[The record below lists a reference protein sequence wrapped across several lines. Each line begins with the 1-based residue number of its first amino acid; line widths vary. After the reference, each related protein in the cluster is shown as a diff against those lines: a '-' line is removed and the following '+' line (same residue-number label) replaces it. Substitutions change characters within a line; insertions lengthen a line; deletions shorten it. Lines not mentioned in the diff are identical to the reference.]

1 MQSGGLRR
9 SMTEHAERPSRGV
22 DAVRHARH
30 LRMEEIGADG
40 QARLSSAAV
49 AVVGAG
55 GLGCPVLLY
64 LAAAG
69 VGRLTVID
77 DDVVSLSN
85 LQRQVIYRTED
96 VGRNKA
102 EVAAQRV
109 LDLDPDLDVHVHV
122 TRLNPSNALALLKGH
137 DLVIDGTDLI
147 PARYLIDDACA
158 LLDTP
163 WIHASVHRFEGRL
176 ALFEPATGASYRDLH
191 PDAPP
196 PGTVQ
201 ACDEVGVLG
210 AVPGVL
216 GTMQAALAVEVLL
229 GRGEDAKGR
238 LTLVDVQA
246 LDVRHLAFQ
255 RLEGRASPTDLS
267 AASTIWEADP
277 ACRAGRHLDETDAA
291 PAGMMFH
298 QISSSEFLQKRA
310 NGWAPFVLDVRSAQ
324 EHASMAAHSCGL
336 LVPHPQVV
344 EAMTELPAEGDILI
358 HCKSGMR
365 SMMAA
370 MLLMEAG
377 VDGAR
382 LYNLEDGI
390 LGWYALAPE
399 DIRVG

>member
-1 MQSGGLRR
+1 
-9 SMTEHAERPSRGV
+9 MTEHAERPSRGV

-40 QARLSSAAV
+40 QARLSAAAV

-109 LDLDPDLDVHVHV
+109 LDLDPNLDVHVHV

-176 ALFEPATGASYRDLH
+176 ALFEPATITGIDSSY
-191 PDAPP
+191 
-196 PGTVQ
+196 TVY
-201 ACDEVGVLG
+201 
-210 AVPGVL
+210 
-216 GTMQAALAVEVLL
+216 T
-229 GRGEDAKGR
+229 R
-238 LTLVDVQA
+238 
-246 LDVRHLAFQ
+246 
-255 RLEGRASPTDLS
+255 
-267 AASTIWEADP
+267 
-277 ACRAGRHLDETDAA
+277 
-291 PAGMMFH
+291 
-298 QISSSEFLQKRA
+298 
-310 NGWAPFVLDVRSAQ
+310 
-324 EHASMAAHSCGL
+324 
-336 LVPHPQVV
+336 
-344 EAMTELPAEGDILI
+344 
-358 HCKSGMR
+358 
-365 SMMAA
+365 
-370 MLLMEAG
+370 
-377 VDGAR
+377 
-382 LYNLEDGI
+382 
-390 LGWYALAPE
+390 
-399 DIRVG
+399 IRYT

>member
-1 MQSGGLRR
+1 MQSGGLRHN
-9 SMTEHAERPSRGV
+9 MTEHADRPSRGV
-22 DAVRHARH
+22 DEVRHARH
-30 LRMEEIGADG
+30 LRLDDVGREG
-40 QARLSSAAV
+40 QARLGAASV

-85 LQRQVIYRTED
+85 LQRQVLYRTED
-96 VGRNKA
+96 VGRKKA
-102 EVAAQRV
+102 EVAAERI
-109 LDLDPDLDVHVHV
+109 LALDPELEVRVHVE
-122 TRLNPSNALALLKGH
+122 RLHPGNALSVLEGH
-137 DLVIDGTDLI
+137 DVVIDGTDLI
-147 PARYLIDDACA
+147 PARYLMDDACA
-158 LLDTP
+158 ILELP

-176 ALFEPATGASYRDLH
+176 ALFEPTSGASYRDLH
-191 PDAPP
+191 PDPPP
-196 PGTVQ
+196 PGSVQ

-229 GRGEDAKGR
+229 GRGEDARGR
-238 LTLVDVQA
+238 LTLVDVRG
-246 LDVRHLAFQ
+246 LDIRHLHFE
-255 RLEGRASPTDLS
+255 RLDDRPAPTDLS
-267 AASTIWEADP
+267 HASELWEADP
-277 ACRAGRHLDETDAA
+277 ACRARRHLDETDAA
-291 PAGMMFH
+291 PAGTMFH
-298 QISSSEFLQKRA
+298 QISSAEFLQRRA
-310 NGWAPFVLDVRSAQ
+310 DGWAPFVLDVRSAQ

-336 LVPHPQVV
+336 FVPHPQVV
-344 EAMTELPAEGDILI
+344 DVMSALPAEGDILI

-377 VDGAR
+377 FEGSR

>member
-1 MQSGGLRR
+1 
-9 SMTEHAERPSRGV
+9 MTEHAERPSRGV

-30 LRMEEIGADG
+30 LRLDEIGLEG
-40 QARLSSAAV
+40 QRKLGSASV

-55 GLGCPVLLY
+55 GLGCPVMLY

-96 VGRNKA
+96 VGRKKA
-102 EVAAQRV
+102 EVAGERV
-109 LDLDPDLDVHVHV
+109 LALDPHLDVQVHIA
-122 TRLNPSNALALLKGH
+122 RLNPSNALTLLAGH
-137 DLVIDGTDLI
+137 DVVIDGTDLI

-158 LLDTP
+158 LLETP

-176 ALFEPATGASYRDLH
+176 ALFEPAAGASYRDLH
-191 PDAPP
+191 PDPPP

-229 GRGEDAKGR
+229 GRGEEAKGR

-267 AASTIWEADP
+267 GATTIWEADP

-291 PAGMMFH
+291 PAGLMIH
-298 QISSSEFLQKRA
+298 QISSSEFLQRRA
-310 NGWAPFVLDVRSAQ
+310 DGWAPFVLDVRSAQ
-324 EHASMAAHSCGL
+324 EHANMAAHSCGL
-336 LVPHPQVV
+336 FVPHPQVV
-344 EAMTELPAEGDILI
+344 GVMDELPAEGDILI

-370 MLLMEAG
+370 MMLMEAG
-377 VDGAR
+377 IDGAR
-382 LYNLEDGI
+382 LYNLQDGI

>member
-1 MQSGGLRR
+1 MRSGGLRPN
-9 SMTEHAERPSRGV
+9 MTEHAERPSRGV

-30 LRMEEIGADG
+30 LRLDEIGLEG
-40 QARLSSAAV
+40 QRKLGSASV

-55 GLGCPVLLY
+55 GLGCPVMLY

-96 VGRNKA
+96 VGRKKA
-102 EVAAQRV
+102 EVAGERV
-109 LDLDPDLDVHVHV
+109 LALDPHLDVQVHIA
-122 TRLNPSNALALLKGH
+122 RLNPSNALTLLAGH
-137 DLVIDGTDLI
+137 DVVIDGTDLI

-158 LLDTP
+158 LLETP

-176 ALFEPATGASYRDLH
+176 ALFEPAAGASYRDLH
-191 PDAPP
+191 PDPPP

-229 GRGEDAKGR
+229 GRGEEAKGR

-267 AASTIWEADP
+267 GATTIWEADP

-291 PAGMMFH
+291 PAGLMIH
-298 QISSSEFLQKRA
+298 QISSSEFLQRRA
-310 NGWAPFVLDVRSAQ
+310 DGWAPFVLDVRSAQ
-324 EHASMAAHSCGL
+324 EHANMAAHSCGL
-336 LVPHPQVV
+336 FVPHPQVV
-344 EAMTELPAEGDILI
+344 GVMDELPAEGDILI

-370 MLLMEAG
+370 MMLMEAG
-377 VDGAR
+377 IDGAR
-382 LYNLEDGI
+382 RYNLQDGI

>member
-1 MQSGGLRR
+1 
-9 SMTEHAERPSRGV
+9 MTEHAERPSRGV

-30 LRMEEIGADG
+30 LRLEEIGPDG
-40 QARLSSAAV
+40 QARLGSASV

-96 VGRNKA
+96 VGRSKA
-102 EVAAQRV
+102 EVAAERV
-109 LDLDPDLDVHVHV
+109 LALDPGLDVQVHV
-122 TRLNPSNALALLKGH
+122 ARLSPDNALGVLGNH

-147 PARYLIDDACA
+147 PARYLIDDTCA
-158 LLDTP
+158 ILGTP

-176 ALFEPATGASYRDLH
+176 ALFEPTNGASYRDLH
-191 PDAPP
+191 PDPPP

-229 GRGEDAKGR
+229 GRGEHAKGR
-238 LTLVDVQA
+238 LTLVDVQG
-246 LDVRHLAFQ
+246 LEVRHLSFQ
-255 RLEGRASPTDLS
+255 RLKDRASPTDLS
-267 AASTIWEADP
+267 EAKRIWEADP
-277 ACRAGRHLDETDAA
+277 ACRAGRHLDETDVA
-291 PAGMMFH
+291 PEDMMFH

-310 NGWAPFVLDVRSAQ
+310 DGWAPFVLDVRSAQ

-336 LVPHPQVV
+336 FVPHPQVV
-344 EAMTELPAEGDILI
+344 EVMSELPAEGDILI

-377 VDGAR
+377 VDGSR

>member
-1 MQSGGLRR
+1 
-9 SMTEHAERPSRGV
+9 MTEHAIRPSRGV

-30 LRMEEIGADG
+30 LRLEGIGEEG
-40 QARLSSAAV
+40 QAKLVASSV
-49 AVVGAG
+49 VVVGAG
-55 GLGCPVLLY
+55 GLGSPVLLY

-77 DDVVSLSN
+77 DDVVNLSN

-96 VGRNKA
+96 VGRAKA
-102 EVAAQRV
+102 EVARER
-109 LDLDPDLDVHVHV
+109 LLELDPGLAVECHVE
-122 TRLNPSNALALLKGH
+122 RLNPHNALALLAGH

-158 LLDTP
+158 LLGLP

-176 ALFEPATGASYRDLH
+176 ALFEPEQGASYRDLH
-191 PDAPP
+191 PDPPP
-196 PGTVQ
+196 PGSVQ

-229 GRGEDAKGR
+229 GRGDAAKGR
-238 LTLVDVQA
+238 LTLVDVQG
-246 LDVRHLAFQ
+246 LETRHLRFQ
-255 RLEGRASPTDLS
+255 RLQDRETPSDLGD
-267 AASTIWEADP
+267 AQRLWEADP
-277 ACRAGRHLDETDAA
+277 ACHVGRHVEGSDASV
-291 PAGMMFH
+291 GGQMFH
-298 QISSSEFLQKRA
+298 QISSPEFLQRRA
-310 NGWAPFVLDVRSAQ
+310 TGWAPFVLDVRSPEECAQ
-324 EHASMAAHSCGL
+324 MAAHSCGL
-336 LVPHPQVV
+336 SVPHTQVLEV
-344 EAMTELPAEGDILI
+344 MSDLPHEGDILI

-377 VDGAR
+377 VDGSR
-382 LYNLEDGI
+382 LYNLQDGI
-390 LGWYALAPE
+390 LGWYANAPE

>member
-1 MQSGGLRR
+1 
-9 SMTEHAERPSRGV
+9 MTEHAERPSRGV

-30 LRMEEIGADG
+30 LRMEEIGVDG
-40 QARLSSAAV
+40 QARLSAAAV

-176 ALFEPATGASYRDLH
+176 ALFEPATGPSYRDLH

-229 GRGEDAKGR
+229 GRGVDAKGR

-267 AASTIWEADP
+267 GASRIWEADP
-277 ACRAGRHLDETDAA
+277 ACL
-291 PAGMMFH
+291 
-298 QISSSEFLQKRA
+298 S
-310 NGWAPFVLDVRSAQ
+310 
-324 EHASMAAHSCGL
+324 
-336 LVPHPQVV
+336 
-344 EAMTELPAEGDILI
+344 LI
-358 HCKSGMR
+358 H
-365 SMMAA
+365 
-370 MLLMEAG
+370 
-377 VDGAR
+377 
-382 LYNLEDGI
+382 I
-390 LGWYALAPE
+390 
-399 DIRVG
+399 

>member
-1 MQSGGLRR
+1 M
-9 SMTEHAERPSRGV
+9 
-22 DAVRHARH
+22 
-30 LRMEEIGADG
+30 
-40 QARLSSAAV
+40 
-49 AVVGAG
+49 
-55 GLGCPVLLY
+55 
-64 LAAAG
+64 
-69 VGRLTVID
+69 
-77 DDVVSLSN
+77 
-85 LQRQVIYRTED
+85 
-96 VGRNKA
+96 
-102 EVAAQRV
+102 
-109 LDLDPDLDVHVHV
+109 
-122 TRLNPSNALALLKGH
+122 LKGH

-158 LLDTP
+158 MLDTP

-267 AASTIWEADP
+267 GASTIWEADP

-344 EAMTELPAEGDILI
+344 EAMAELPDEGDILI

>member
-1 MQSGGLRR
+1 
-9 SMTEHAERPSRGV
+9 MTEHAGRPSRGV

-30 LRMEEIGADG
+30 LRLEDIGHEG
-40 QARLSSAAV
+40 QARLAAASV

-69 VGRLTVID
+69 VGRLTIID

-96 VGRNKA
+96 VGRSKS
-102 EVAAQRV
+102 EVAAER
-109 LDLDPDLDVHVHV
+109 LLALDPGLEVRTHVA
-122 TRLNPSNALALLKGH
+122 RLHPENALSVLKGH

-147 PARYLIDDACA
+147 PARYLLDDACA
-158 LLDTP
+158 LLEIP

-176 ALFEPATGASYRDLH
+176 ALFEPSSGASYRDLH
-191 PDAPP
+191 PDPPP
-196 PGTVQ
+196 PGSVQ
-201 ACDEVGVLG
+201 ACDELGVLG

-229 GRGEDAKGR
+229 GRGEHAKGR
-238 LTLVDVQA
+238 LTLVDVQG
-246 LDVRHLAFQ
+246 LDVRHLTFQ
-255 RLEGRASPTDLS
+255 RLEGRAAQTDLS
-267 AASTIWEADP
+267 QASDIWESDP
-277 ACRAGRHLDETDAA
+277 ACRVGRHLDETDVA
-291 PAGMMFH
+291 PQGMMFH
-298 QISSSEFLQKRA
+298 QISSAEFLQRREE
-310 NGWAPFVLDVRSAQ
+310 GWSPFVLDVRSVE

-336 LVPHPQVV
+336 FVPHPQVV
-344 EAMTELPAEGDILI
+344 EAMEHLPAEGDILI

-370 MLLMEAG
+370 VMLMDAG
-377 VDGAR
+377 MDGAR
-382 LYNLEDGI
+382 LYNLVDGI
-390 LGWYALAPE
+390 LGWHALAPE

>member
-1 MQSGGLRR
+1 
-9 SMTEHAERPSRGV
+9 MTEHAERPSRGV

-30 LRMEEIGADG
+30 LRLQEIGADG
-40 QARLSSAAV
+40 QAKLGSASV

-85 LQRQVIYRTED
+85 LQRQVIYRTQD
-96 VGRNKA
+96 VGRSKA
-102 EVAAQRV
+102 KVAAERV
-109 LDLDPDLDVHVHV
+109 LALDPDLDVQVHV
-122 TRLNPSNALALLKGH
+122 ERLSPDNALAVLANH
-137 DLVIDGTDLI
+137 DLVIDGTDMI

-158 LLDTP
+158 ILETP

-176 ALFEPATGASYRDLH
+176 ALFEPTNGASYRDLH
-191 PDAPP
+191 PDPPP

-229 GRGEDAKGR
+229 GRGEHAKGR
-238 LTLVDVQA
+238 LTLVDVQG
-246 LDVRHLAFQ
+246 LDVHHLSYQ
-255 RLEGRASPTDLS
+255 RLKDRPSPTDLS
-267 AASTIWEADP
+267 EAKRIWEADP
-277 ACRAGRHLDETDAA
+277 ACRAGRHLDEKDAA
-291 PAGMMFH
+291 PVGMMFH

-324 EHASMAAHSCGL
+324 EHARMAAHSCGL
-336 LVPHPQVV
+336 FVPHPQVV
-344 EAMTELPAEGDILI
+344 DVMSELPAEGDILI

-377 VDGAR
+377 VDGTR